1 MKKRYDSKRIT
12 ISPEEIVKL
21 SERAR
26 LKLLF
31 YMQGLFEAFS
41 QRFSDAAGQEHEI
54 LWAWVALAAY
64 RAGRLSMWRDC
75 RERQRDRMAAR

>member
-1 MKKRYDSKRIT
+1 MKKQYDSKRIT
-12 ISPEEIVKL
+12 ISPEEIGKL

-26 LKLLF
+26 LKQLF

-41 QRFSDAAGQEHEI
+41 RRFSDMEGQEHEI

-75 RERQRDRMAAR
+75 REHQRNRRTAR